1 MHRVALVV
9 VVEDVKQTVPVAV
22 IPVVDVDKT
31 ALAAVDRTVPVVE
44 VAVLGANL
52 PVVEVA
58 DQTAEAAVLAVGVAV
73 PPVLV
78 PVQMVV

>member
-9 VVEDVKQTVPVAV
+9 VAEGVKQTVPVAV
-22 IPVVDVDKT
+22 IPVLDVDKT
-31 ALAAVDRTVPVVE
+31 ALAAVDQTVPVAE
-44 VAVLGANL
+44 VAVPGANL

-73 PPVLV
+73 PPALV